1 MTEPEIKKADPAE
14 VQFDRKQ
21 LVKLIVELGPL
32 IVLFIANSQLGIYWA
47 TGIFMVATVISLAV
61 SRVVLGRIPM
71 MPLVTAL
78 FVMVFG
84 GLTIWLQD
92 EQFIKIKPTIVYC
105 LFAAILFGGLLAGK
119 TFLKLALGEA
129 FRLTD
134 VGWRKLTV
142 RWGGFFLFLAL
153 MNEIVWR
160 NFSTDFWVGFKVFG
174 AVPLLMLFAVAQV
187 GLMQRYEQPGE

>member
-1 MTEPEIKKADPAE
+1 MTEPEAKKDDVAE
-14 VQFDRKQ
+14 AQFDRKQ
-21 LVKLIVELGPL
+21 LIKMLVEFGPL
-32 IVLFIANSQLGIYWA
+32 IALFVANSQLGIYWA
-47 TGIFMVATVISLAV
+47 TGIFMAATIVSLAV

-92 EQFIKIKPTIVYC
+92 EHFIKVKPTIVYC

-134 VGWRKLTV
+134 EGWRKLTV

-153 MNEIVWR
+153 LNEFVWR

-174 AVPLLMLFAVAQV
+174 AIPLLMLFAVAQV
-187 GLMQRYEQPGE
+187 GLLQRYEQSGE

>member
-1 MTEPEIKKADPAE
+1 MTESESKKTEPAE
-14 VQFDRKQ
+14 VEFDRKQ
-21 LVKLIVELGPL
+21 LVKMAVELGPL

-47 TGIFMVATVISLAV
+47 TGIFMVATIMSLAV

-92 EQFIKIKPTIVYC
+92 EHFIKVKPTIVYF

-119 TFLKLALGEA
+119 TFLKYALGEA

-134 VGWRKLTV
+134 EGWRKLTI
-142 RWGGFFLFLAL
+142 RWGSFFVFLAL
-153 MNEIVWR
+153 LNEIVWR
-160 NFSTDFWVGFKVFG
+160 NFSSDFWVGFKVFG

>member
-1 MTEPEIKKADPAE
+1 MTEPESKKAEPAE
-14 VQFDRKQ
+14 AEFDRKQ
-21 LVKLIVELGPL
+21 VIKLLVEIGPL
-32 IVLFIANSQLGIYWA
+32 IVLFIANWQLGIYWA
-47 TGIFMVATVISLAV
+47 TGIFMVATVLSLAV
-61 SRVVLGRIPM
+61 SRAVLGRIPM

-92 EQFIKIKPTIVYC
+92 EHFIKIKPTIVYC

-134 VGWRKLTV
+134 EGWRKLTV

-153 MNEIVWR
+153 LNEIVWR

-187 GLMQRYEQPGE
+187 GLMQRYEQHSE

>member
-1 MTEPEIKKADPAE
+1 MSEPEVKKSDPAE
-14 VQFDRKQ
+14 AQFDRKP
-21 LVKLIVELGPL
+21 LVKMLVEFGPL
-32 IVLFIANSQLGIYWA
+32 VVLFVANSQLGIYWA
-47 TGIFMVATVISLAV
+47 TGIFMAATVISLAV
-61 SRVVLGRIPM
+61 SRVVLGRIPV

-92 EQFIKIKPTIVYC
+92 EQFIKVKPTIVYC

-134 VGWRKLTV
+134 EGWRKLTV

-153 MNEIVWR
+153 VNEFVWR

-174 AVPLLMLFAVAQV
+174 AIPLLMLFAVAQV

>member
-1 MTEPEIKKADPAE
+1 MTESESKKTEPAE
-14 VQFDRKQ
+14 VEFDRKQ
-21 LVKLIVELGPL
+21 LVKMAVELGPL

-47 TGIFMVATVISLAV
+47 TGIFMVATIMSLAV

-92 EQFIKIKPTIVYC
+92 EHFIKVKPTIVYF

-119 TFLKLALGEA
+119 TFLKYALGEA

-134 VGWRKLTV
+134 EGWRKLTI
-142 RWGGFFLFLAL
+142 RWGSFFVFLAL
-153 MNEIVWR
+153 LNEIVWR

>member
-1 MTEPEIKKADPAE
+1 MTEPEAKKAEPAE
-14 VQFDRKQ
+14 VKFDRKQ
-21 LVKLIVELGPL
+21 VIKLLVEFGPL

-47 TGIFMVATVISLAV
+47 TGIFMVATFVSLAV

-92 EQFIKIKPTIVYC
+92 EQFIKVKPTIVYC

-129 FRLTD
+129 LRLTD
-134 VGWRKLTV
+134 EGWRKLTV
-142 RWGGFFLFLAL
+142 RWGIFFLFLAL
-153 MNEIVWR
+153 LNEIVWR

-174 AVPLLMLFAVAQV
+174 AVPLLMVFAVAQV
-187 GLMQRYEQPGE
+187 GLMQRYEQPSE

>member
-1 MTEPEIKKADPAE
+1 MTELESKKAESAE
-14 VQFDRKQ
+14 VKIDRKQ
-21 LVKLIVELGPL
+21 LVKMAVELGPL

-47 TGIFMVATVISLAV
+47 TGIFMVATIVSLAV

-92 EQFIKIKPTIVYC
+92 EHFIKVKPTIVYF

-119 TFLKLALGEA
+119 TFLKYALGEA

-134 VGWRKLTV
+134 EGWRKLTV
-142 RWGGFFLFLAL
+142 RWGSFFVFLAL
-153 MNEIVWR
+153 LNEIVWR

>member
-1 MTEPEIKKADPAE
+1 MTEPESKKAEPAE
-14 VQFDRKQ
+14 AEFDRKQ
-21 LVKLIVELGPL
+21 VVKLLVEIGPL
-32 IVLFIANSQLGIYWA
+32 IVLFIANWQLGIYWA
-47 TGIFMVATVISLAV
+47 TGIFMVATVLSLAV
-61 SRVVLGRIPM
+61 SRAVLGRIPM

-92 EQFIKIKPTIVYC
+92 EHFIKIKPTIVYC

-134 VGWRKLTV
+134 EGWRKLTV

-153 MNEIVWR
+153 LNEIVWR

-187 GLMQRYEQPGE
+187 GLMQRYEQHSE

>member
-21 LVKLIVELGPL
+21 FVKLLVELGPL
-32 IVLFIANSQLGIYWA
+32 VVLFIANSQLGIYWA

-105 LFAAILFGGLLAGK
+105 LFAGILFGGLLAGK

-134 VGWRKLTV
+134 EGWRKLTV

-153 MNEIVWR
+153 MNEVVWR

>member
-21 LVKLIVELGPL
+21 LVKMLVEFGPL
-32 IVLFIANSQLGIYWA
+32 IVLFVANSQLGIYWA
-47 TGIFMVATVISLAV
+47 TGIFMVATIISLAV

-105 LFAAILFGGLLAGK
+105 LFAAILFGGLIAGK

-153 MNEIVWR
+153 LNEIVWR